1 MKRSHGMV
9 TCQLHSRNLTT
20 YEVKASNVAML
31 SQPAFVLDVIR
42 DAAKAVQM
50 SAQASGVA

>member
-1 MKRSHGMV
+1 MV